1 MVYLRKTRDLMGQ
14 AARWLEYIEE
24 YDFDLVHRS
33 GTSHGN
39 CDGLSRY
46 PYDCHLDTEEEED
59 LCCRRVRENGPKTQV
74 PLIELSPEIIAEEQC
89 KDETLKP
96 ILEALLRSEPRPSWM
111 TIQSETDETC
121 ALWAQYRSLK
131 IHDNLL
137 QREFYSADGT
147 ILRLQVIIPSSMRQ
161 LFLRHLHETDGNVAT
176 AHLGVKKT
184 LAHVSQRA
192 YWVNW
197 RSDTERF
204 CRRCVV
210 CQSVQ
215 HGTAPRHG
223 ELQSYEAN
231 GVGDRLHVD
240 LTGPQPPSRQGA
252 VYILTAIDAFSR
264 FLICVPL
271 KNKNA
276 VTVATALVENVFL
289 PHGCYR
295 TIITDQGREFCNEL
309 LEAVTQVLI
318 IRKLRTTAY
327 RPSAN
332 GRIERVHRTIN
343 DLLSKVVSDS
353 QRDWQD
359 KLPMIAAAY
368 NAAQHETTN
377 YSPYYIVYGREYR
390 TPLDLTLPSQNTSY
404 GNTEID
410 YVELLQNRL
419 KEIYKTVNNRLK
431 TSTQRMKTRYDS
443 KVKAVQLTPGE
454 MVFYYCPR
462 RKIGKYQKWRR
473 LCTLGL
479 VIQRFNDVLYSVKL
493 SPRSSP
499 IIIHV
504 DRLRRFEGETPDQWK
519 SAQIAVQVNMTTEE
533 TPSVNL
539 PSVST
544 ADVTPSVCAT
554 KETPSANLPSVS
566 TTEVTPSVSTA
577 DVMPSVCATEETPSV
592 SLPSMS
598 IITVAPLTQ
607 SQAGEPSLIG
617 DYTEGGVK
625 YLPTR
630 RREAYTSVNREAS
643 VSQCTSIANGV
654 KVNQRTAGKPIR
666 FRKLKVMESITETSN
681 QVNRIRKPRTEEAKR
696 RRREANRG
704 PFSCSHCVRPPF
716 QHRSGLRRHVILTH
730 HLNCSWTGVVTP
742 FDNDAHKIRVQTAIF
757 RGGRHRSNRS
767 KCAPLPRVE
776 SVVPPSDGE
785 PAAIDFG
792 PNSIFVCSSET

>member
-1 MVYLRKTRDLMGQ
+1 MVGV
-14 AARWLEYIEE
+14 YIEE

-46 PYDCHLDTEEEED
+46 PYDCHLNTEEEED

-74 PLIELSPEIIAEEQC
+74 PLIELSPEIIAEEQR

-111 TIQSETDETC
+111 TIQSETDETR

-240 LTGPQPPSRQGA
+240 LTGPHPPSRQGA

-295 TIITDQGREFCNEL
+295 IIITDQGREFCNEL
-309 LEAVTQVLI
+309 LEAVTQVLG

-327 RPSAN
+327 RPSA
-332 GRIERVHRTIN
+332 
-343 DLLSKVVSDS
+343 L
-353 QRDWQD
+353 
-359 KLPMIAAAY
+359 
-368 NAAQHETTN
+368 
-377 YSPYYIVYGREYR
+377 REYI
-390 TPLDLTLPSQNTSY
+390 
-404 GNTEID
+404 G
-410 YVELLQNRL
+410 LLM
-419 KEIYKTVNNRLK
+419 I
-431 TSTQRMKTRYDS
+431 
-443 KVKAVQLTPGE
+443 
-454 MVFYYCPR
+454 C
-462 RKIGKYQKWRR
+462 
-473 LCTLGL
+473 
-479 VIQRFNDVLYSVKL
+479 
-493 SPRSSP
+493 
-499 IIIHV
+499 
-504 DRLRRFEGETPDQWK
+504 
-519 SAQIAVQVNMTTEE
+519 
-533 TPSVNL
+533 
-539 PSVST
+539 
-544 ADVTPSVCAT
+544 
-554 KETPSANLPSVS
+554 
-566 TTEVTPSVSTA
+566 
-577 DVMPSVCATEETPSV
+577 
-592 SLPSMS
+592 
-598 IITVAPLTQ
+598 
-607 SQAGEPSLIG
+607 
-617 DYTEGGVK
+617 
-625 YLPTR
+625 
-630 RREAYTSVNREAS
+630 
-643 VSQCTSIANGV
+643 
-654 KVNQRTAGKPIR
+654 
-666 FRKLKVMESITETSN
+666 
-681 QVNRIRKPRTEEAKR
+681 
-696 RRREANRG
+696 
-704 PFSCSHCVRPPF
+704 
-716 QHRSGLRRHVILTH
+716 
-730 HLNCSWTGVVTP
+730 
-742 FDNDAHKIRVQTAIF
+742 
-757 RGGRHRSNRS
+757 
-767 KCAPLPRVE
+767 
-776 SVVPPSDGE
+776 
-785 PAAIDFG
+785 
-792 PNSIFVCSSET
+792 